1 MTASLKTTVHY
12 FFRGTWWPPCR
23 ESLKSLNL
31 QAAALKAAGI
41 KVVAITAEP
50 GGDDAILDR
59 LTEREVPKLDFE
71 VKSDPEHKFLE
82 NAPVD
87 LFIIEDKDYEVWWHY
102 NMFQPALV
110 VYGEDKKVISEFSWS
125 WKTMGIEGDPEWN
138 AMARIPT
145 EEWAGPTKQVL
156 LVTMRPL
163 MSDLAQSILEKR
175 KVKLGSTHDGW

>member
-1 MTASLKTTVHY
+1 
-12 FFRGTWWPPCR
+12 
-23 ESLKSLNL
+23 LNL

-71 VKSDPEHKFLE
+71 VKSDPEHNFLE

-87 LFIIEDKDYEVWWHY
+87 LFVIEDKDWEVSGPY
-102 NMFQPALV
+102 KMIQPALV
-110 VYGEDKKVISEFSWS
+110 VYGEDEKVIPEFSWS
-125 WKTMGIEGDPEWN
+125 WKTMGIEGNPEWN
-138 AMARIPT
+138 SRVPT

-156 LVTMRPL
+156 LVTMRPI